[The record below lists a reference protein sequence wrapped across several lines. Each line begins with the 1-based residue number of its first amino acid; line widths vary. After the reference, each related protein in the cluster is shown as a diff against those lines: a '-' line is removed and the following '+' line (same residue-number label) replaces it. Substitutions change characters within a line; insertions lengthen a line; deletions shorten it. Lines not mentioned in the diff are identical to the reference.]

1 MAITRKIL
9 YSLTA
14 LFDSPDDIIQA
25 AEKASKAGYTKYDV
39 HTPYPVH
46 GMDRAMRL
54 KTSKIGYFALVF
66 GILGAVS
73 TISFISWITISDYPL
88 VIGGKPFWSW
98 PAFVPITFELTVL
111 STAVLSTIAMIVF
124 YFKLPNNAHP
134 LHDTHYMKSVSSD
147 KYGLSVQADD
157 PGFDEK
163 RVRDFLKSVGG
174 KEITAIYLDPEEL
187 EHGQKLFDLK
197 FIGVLAVVAFT
208 VSALTYFSLNKLLDM
223 QPFSWMMVQDK
234 LKAEQPSDLFKDGI
248 GMRRPVEGTVARGFL
263 PYPYAGMKADSV
275 PRFLVNPLPTT
286 AEVIA
291 RGKERFLTFCSPCH
305 GNFARGD
312 SRLQG
317 QFPNPPTLHSDLV
330 RNWPDGRIYHIITEG
345 QNAMP
350 SYAAQ
355 ISREDRWAIIH
366 YLRVLQRA
374 QNAKE
379 SDLK

>member
-1 MAITRKIL
+1 MTHKIL

-14 LFDSPDDIIQA
+14 LFDTPDDIIQA
-25 AEKASKAGYTKYDV
+25 AEQASKVGYTKYDV

-124 YFKLPNNAHP
+124 YFKFPNNAHP

-147 KYGLSVQADD
+147 KFGLSVQADD
-157 PGFDEK
+157 PRFDEK

-174 KEITAIYLDPEEL
+174 KEIAAIYLDPGEL

-197 FIGVLAVVAFT
+197 FIGMLAVVALT
-208 VSALTYFSLNKLLDM
+208 VSALTYFSLNKMLDM
-223 QPFSWMMVQDK
+223 QPFSWMMVQNK
-234 LKAEQPSDLFKDGI
+234 LKAEQPSDFFKDGI

-263 PYPYAGMKADSV
+263 PYPYAGMNADSV
-275 PRFLVNPLPTT
+275 PRFLINPLPATK
-286 AEVIA
+286 EVIA

-330 RNWPDGRIYHIITEG
+330 RSWPDGRIYHIITEG

-355 ISREDRWAIIH
+355 IPREDRWAIIH